1 MAREP
6 DHDGDSL
13 AGSVRRR
20 RARDERW
27 QQEGERPLAHNLAMI
42 GVLGLLIVTPILLGI
57 FLGRWLDRTADSGI
71 FWTLCLMLLGICLG
85 CALAWKWIQER

>member
-1 MAREP
+1 
-6 DHDGDSL
+6 
-13 AGSVRRR
+13 
-20 RARDERW
+20 
-27 QQEGERPLAHNLAMI
+27 MI